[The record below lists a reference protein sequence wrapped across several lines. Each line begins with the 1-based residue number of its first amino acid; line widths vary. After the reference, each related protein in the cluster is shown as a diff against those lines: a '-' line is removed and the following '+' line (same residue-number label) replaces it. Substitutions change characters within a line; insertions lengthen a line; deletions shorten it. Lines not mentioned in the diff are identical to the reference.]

1 MKLLFCEGS
10 SISARESLTALGL
23 LGHEIIICDPNPFC
37 ICRFTSFKIKYYKC
51 PLINEDTDKYFDR
64 ILEIIRKEKID
75 ILIPVHEQALLFSK
89 HLDELRKYVK
99 IELPVFENYIQ
110 LFSKIKFLDL
120 LTRLKIPHPETILC
134 KDHTEIRKLIF
145 YPCFLKTDY
154 GTASSGVWKICNE
167 ADLNN
172 ILETVEE
179 NGNEY
184 LLQEPARG
192 KFEIAYSLFDN
203 GNLIS
208 FHSCQRIKEGA
219 RGSSCAKVGVDRPDV
234 QRHFEQIG
242 KELNWHGPLAI
253 DYFYNEESNVPLY
266 IDASPRLV
274 EPMNAV
280 INGINIPEL
289 LVNIS
294 ACTGKEYRLKPS
306 KGLKSHMLM
315 MSLLFE
321 AERTN
326 NRKEI
331 VKEIILAC
339 KQNGLYSGSTEE
351 FTNPRTDLLS
361 SIPLLAVII
370 LLLFNPKI
378 CKTISTSTVNNYA
391 LSYKTICKIS
401 NS

>member
-23 LGHEIIICDPNPFC
+23 LGHEIIICDPNPLC
-37 ICRFTSFKIKYYKC
+37 ICRFTRLKIKYYMC
-51 PLINEDTDKYFDR
+51 PLINEDTDKYFNR
-64 ILEIIRKEKID
+64 ILEIISKEKVD

-89 HLDELRKYVK
+89 HLDELREYVK
-99 IELPVFENYIQ
+99 IELPVFESYIQ
-110 LFSKIKFLDL
+110 LFSKIKFLNL
-120 LTRLKIPHPETILC
+120 LTRLNIPHPGTILC
-134 KDHTEIRKLIF
+134 KNHAEIRKLIF

-167 ADLNN
+167 GELNN
-172 ILETVEE
+172 ILKTVEE
-179 NGNEY
+179 DGNEY
-184 LLQEPARG
+184 LLQEPAGG

-203 GNLIS
+203 GKLIS

-219 RGSSCAKVGVDRPDV
+219 RGSSCAKIGVNRPGV
-234 QRHFEQIG
+234 QKHFEQIG
-242 KELNWHGPLAI
+242 KELNWHGTLAI
-253 DYFYNEESNVPLY
+253 DYFYNEETNVPLY

-294 ACTGKEYRLKPS
+294 TCTGKGNQLKPS

-321 AERTN
+321 AERTSS
-326 NRKEI
+326 RKDI
-331 VKEIILAC
+331 IKEIILAC
-339 KQNGLYSGSTEE
+339 KQKGLYSGSTEE
-351 FTNPRTDLLS
+351 FTNPKTDFLS
-361 SIPLLAVII
+361 SIPLLAVVI
-370 LLLFNPKI
+370 LLLFNPKNY
-378 CKTISTSTVNNYA
+378 KSISTSTVNNYA